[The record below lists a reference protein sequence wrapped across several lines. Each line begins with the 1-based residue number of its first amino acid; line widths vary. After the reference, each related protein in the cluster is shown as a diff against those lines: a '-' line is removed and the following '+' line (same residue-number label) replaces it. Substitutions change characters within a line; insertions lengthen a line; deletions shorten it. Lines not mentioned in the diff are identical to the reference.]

1 MVKAVHLQIGHCL
14 AKEHDIKVERYTC
27 SDDRETEVGFSHRHR
42 FYAIYWIHEGSGMH
56 TIDFEDYVIRPNRI
70 FFVRPEQVHAL
81 CAVPGMKY
89 SAIQFTEEFMLSY
102 AMLPGRED
110 GGIGQHIGVYKDLNA
125 DESRRL
131 CILFDILGEEYAGE
145 RPLSADVLRSELNIL
160 LLELERISW
169 PAEMVSAVPE
179 ILVHYRELVNKHFR
193 QVRQVKD
200 YAGLLGVSANYLNVL
215 VQKHL
220 DRSALSLINERIA
233 LEAKRM
239 LLCTD
244 DDVSEIAYSTGF
256 NEVSYFSR
264 FFKRHTGFT
273 PHEFR
278 EAMNEMYKR

>member
-1 MVKAVHLQIGHCL
+1 
-14 AKEHDIKVERYTC
+14 
-27 SDDRETEVGFSHRHR
+27 
-42 FYAIYWIHEGSGMH
+42 
-56 TIDFEDYVIRPNRI
+56 
-70 FFVRPEQVHAL
+70 
-81 CAVPGMKY
+81 
-89 SAIQFTEEFMLSY
+89 
-102 AMLPGRED
+102 
-110 GGIGQHIGVYKDLNA
+110 
-125 DESRRL
+125 
-131 CILFDILGEEYAGE
+131 
-145 RPLSADVLRSELNIL
+145 
-160 LLELERISW
+160 
-169 PAEMVSAVPE
+169 MVSAVPE